1 MLRIF
6 PEHNKI
12 LAAFSDKTDG
22 SLSFLWPG
30 ENVAENRYQ
39 FFKNLGVDVDQLML
53 MEQIHGANVAQVDKK
68 ESDRV
73 DGVDALI
80 TSEKNII
87 LGVETADCVP
97 VFAYNTFTNTVGV
110 AHAGWRGIEA
120 GIIESFVNKFSD
132 KSENLFISIGP
143 HIQSCCF
150 EVKSDVQA
158 KFAKYPQ
165 AIRLDFG
172 KFYVSLSQI
181 IQEKLIALGVRE
193 ENIQISEE
201 CSCCSDKYFS
211 YRRDKMQNPGAMLG
225 IITLKS

>member
-1 MLRIF
+1 
-6 PEHNKI
+6 
-12 LAAFSDKTDG
+12 
-22 SLSFLWPG
+22 
-30 ENVAENRYQ
+30 
-39 FFKNLGVDVDQLML
+39 
-53 MEQIHGANVAQVDKK
+53 
-68 ESDRV
+68 
-73 DGVDALI
+73 
-80 TSEKNII
+80 
-87 LGVETADCVP
+87 
-97 VFAYNTFTNTVGV
+97 
-110 AHAGWRGIEA
+110 
-120 GIIESFVNKFSD
+120 
-132 KSENLFISIGP
+132 
-143 HIQSCCF
+143 
-150 EVKSDVQA
+150 VKSDVQA